1 MAANNKPVDAAR
13 RKKVLERSDTQ
24 FLETLT
30 EI

>member
-13 RKKVLERSDTQ
+13 RKKVLERFDTQ